1 MSFVN
6 KQPVS
11 QTTRVDHPGGYHPH
25 LADLFR
31 LRQMEKIIHL
41 TVEELEQVKN
51 RLSRLEEAM
60 GLGDDPNGIGN
71 AARKNVVQPNPTHST
86 PPLPIA
92 EIKQLAEM
100 AKRFR

>member
-1 MSFVN
+1 MSFSGTFGSN
-6 KQPVS
+6 QS
-11 QTTRVDHPGGYHPH
+11 AGYNPT

-31 LRQMEKIIHL
+31 LKQMEKIIHL
-41 TVEELEQVKN
+41 TVEELEQVKS

-60 GLGDDPNGIGN
+60 GLGDSLNSIGN
-71 AARKNVVQPNPTHST
+71 AARKNVMQPNPKHIT

>member
-1 MSFVN
+1 MSFSSTFGSN
-6 KQPVS
+6 QS
-11 QTTRVDHPGGYHPH
+11 AGYNPN

-31 LRQMEKIIHL
+31 LKQMEKIIHL

-51 RLSRLEEAM
+51 RLSRLEKAM
-60 GLGDDPNGIGN
+60 GLNIEPDVTLCEG
-71 AARKNVVQPNPTHST
+71 VQRQGQKHST

-100 AKRFR
+100 AKHFR